1 MRTGIEFTGSPG
13 DRLRLAALISVQSSP
28 HKHDWRARI
37 VLLSADGTGTSAIW
51 HQRDHVCDGQACDL
65 RLALARAVRGCR
77 CCRLVAREGAPA
89 RHPQDRRGQDGGSDP
104 SEPCSTAARRGAPDA
119 AGAGKSG
126 GACGLD
132 RLVSGRHMALPRI
145 AGGSSGCRTTRPL
158 PKSCTMW
165 SGFACH
171 LPPMRWC
178 CPSTSRHKYRRL
190 TAHSPTCPLRPS
202 LPLKTQPAPEERA
215 RAGHDT

>member
-77 CCRLVAREGAPA
+77 CCRLVAREDAPA
-89 RHPQDRRGQDGGSDP
+89 V
-104 SEPCSTAARRGAPDA
+104 STNAADKTAEVIRLSHATPPPDA
-119 AGAGKSG
+119 AHRTLRALAK
-126 GACGLD
+126 AVGL
-132 RLVSGRHMALPRI
+132 A
-145 AGGSSGCRTTRPL
+145 A
-158 PKSCTMW
+158 
-165 SGFACH
+165 
-171 LPPMRWC
+171 
-178 CPSTSRHKYRRL
+178 ST
-190 TAHSPTCPLRPS
+190 
-202 LPLKTQPAPEERA
+202 
-215 RAGHDT
+215 D